1 MSINYGKDL
10 IIKNVNPNAE
20 NIGDCVIRSFTS
32 YFEDELTYEEIK
44 NEILAISKSY
54 GSTNPQAYQRP
65 IYFENFA
72 KDANMVKIYVDDKKE
87 FSTGNRLIKFCKK
100 NKINAIGISNT
111 HAAYVDY
118 KVGLIDTWDSRR
130 KHINYILINKDDALF
145 IGAKPEKNDR
155 FAREIEIFE
164 F

>member
-10 IIKNVNPNAE
+10 VIKNVNPNAE
-20 NIGDCVIRSFTS
+20 NIGDCVLRSFTS

-44 NEILAISKSY
+44 KKIVAIARSK
-54 GSTNPQAYQRP
+54 GSVESHPYRRP
-65 IYFENFA
+65 VYFNSFA
-72 KDANMVKIYVDDKKE
+72 NDANMVRIYVDDKKE

-111 HAAYVDY
+111 HAAYVDH
-118 KVGLIDTWDSRR
+118 KIGLVDTWDSRR
-130 KHINYILINKDDALF
+130 KHINFILINKDDALF
-145 IGAKPEKNDR
+145 IGAKPEKDGYSPY
-155 FAREIEIFE
+155 IETFE